1 MPTVCEALPCV
12 PRACGVL
19 RAKDPLTLVTQ
30 QDQVSLVMP
39 CRPLVLLTFCFL
51 PNSLE
56 LLLLEGGRTEERQR
70 QTKGVRGEGGGLPC
84 CRGVCPGLTWMC
96 RGSLWWAA
104 AVRPCASLVT
114 RAVPCPWHSLGL
126 EAHVHL

>member
-70 QTKGVRGEGGGLPC
+70 QTEGVRGEGGGSPLLPG
-84 CRGVCPGLTWMC
+84 RLSWPHLDVSWLPLV
-96 RGSLWWAA
+96 GSC
-104 AVRPCASLVT
+104 CASL
-114 RAVPCPWHSLGL
+114 RQSGDQSCALPLALFGP
-126 EAHVHL
+126 

>member
-19 RAKDPLTLVTQ
+19 RAKDLLTLVTQ

-70 QTKGVRGEGGGLPC
+70 QTEGVRGEGGVSPVA
-84 CRGVCPGLTWMC
+84 GVSVLASPGCVVAPFGGQLLC
-96 RGSLWWAA
+96 
-104 AVRPCASLVT
+104 
-114 RAVPCPWHSLGL
+114 VPAPVW
-126 EAHVHL
+126 